1 MKPRRIF
8 TSLLALVILT
18 AAAFSQ
24 TGGYNANS
32 SAGNY
37 GLTAWAINNQR
48 VASQFNY
55 NIPSIFNSGE
65 GGTYTFPAEAC
76 NEAIHAGVRAVQP
89 FNANASVNIIDDVS
103 ANTETV
109 AETAPTITS
118 STCTV
123 NMSPANPHYSF
134 HLRSGTCGVR
144 EALND
149 LNGNGGEVIIDQ
161 KFYDDGC
168 TAATF
173 TVAATLGGTLQAN
186 QYIHDISNGQDT
198 WYSLQPSTLSAL
210 AVPTTS
216 ANSPAPRPPGWF
228 ASSRPPAGPGLT
240 ARRLSAPSMS
250 TRRGDGAQLRS
261 RTP

>member
-89 FNANASVNIIDDVS
+89 FNANASVNITSASYTLTCQITWQASAGTAGPQFEVVVPTGSTVS
-103 ANTETV
+103 L
-109 AETAPTITS
+109 
-118 STCTV
+118 
-123 NMSPANPHYSF
+123 NMSSAVTATT
-134 HLRSGTCGVR
+134 GTWKSK
-144 EALND
+144 
-149 LNGNGGEVIIDQ
+149 I
-161 KFYDDGC
+161 
-168 TAATF
+168 
-173 TVAATLGGTLQAN
+173 GT
-186 QYIHDISNGQDT
+186 
-198 WYSLQPSTLSAL
+198 
-210 AVPTTS
+210 
-216 ANSPAPRPPGWF
+216 
-228 ASSRPPAGPGLT
+228 
-240 ARRLSAPSMS
+240 
-250 TRRGDGAQLRS
+250 GAQS
-261 RTP
+261 NSFCVYQ